1 MHPGFTIQAPK
12 VCKAAAPSCPLHA
25 LSRPSPLLPLNRKPI
40 LVTTRACILP
50 PEPCP
55 SYCPYNPTSY
65 LQPYKFPL
73 RLLIRLKNRTR
84 CRSRTLTGT
93 RASTLTGGFRPYRR
107 YAASL
112 GRVSQALRSSP
123 PQESAFCEY
132 LKGRHCID
140 QLHRPIAS
148 THCSIASTQ
157 IKHPRV
163 PHRRR
168 QLLRLHGIRVLRHAA
183 HKHPKPA
190 TDPDEKKCTR
200 APRHRADSS
209 TRVCRGDAWQM
220 LLSVNDRSQ
229 HHLCFN
235 LQISL
240 ETAQLIAWRW
250 LHDE

>member
-140 QLHRPIAS
+140 PLHRPIAALHRPISNIRACRTAAASSCGS
-148 THCSIASTQ
+148 TGSASCGT
-157 IKHPRV
+157 PRIST
-163 PHRRR
+163 PSPLPIRMKKSAREHR
-168 QLLRLHGIRVLRHAA
+168 GTA
-183 HKHPKPA
+183 P
-190 TDPDEKKCTR
+190 TR
-200 APRHRADSS
+200 APASAAAMHGRCFSAS
-209 TRVCRGDAWQM
+209 T
-220 LLSVNDRSQ
+220 
-229 HHLCFN
+229 
-235 LQISL
+235 
-240 ETAQLIAWRW
+240 TARNTICASIYKSRW
-250 LHDE
+250 KLRN